1 MSACKTHPYALC
13 IPHPSLF
20 SNYASALLT
29 GIIETLTLFG
39 LFVILLVVLC
49 SPFHMALPAMA
60 QAKPVCGGREQAGN
74 AHPLGDT
81 ADPACCE

>member
-1 MSACKTHPYALC
+1 MSACKTHLYALP
-13 IPHPSLF
+13 IPYPSLF
-20 SNYASALLT
+20 STYASALLT
-29 GIIETLTLFG
+29 GILKTLTLCG

-49 SPFHMALPAMA
+49 SPFHMALSAMA
-60 QAKPVCGGREQAGN
+60 HTKPVCGGRERAGN